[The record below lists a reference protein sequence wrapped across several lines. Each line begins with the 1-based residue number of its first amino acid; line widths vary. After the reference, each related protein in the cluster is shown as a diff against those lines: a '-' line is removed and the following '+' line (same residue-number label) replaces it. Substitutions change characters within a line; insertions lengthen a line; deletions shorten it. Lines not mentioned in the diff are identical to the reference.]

1 MELNHKCNGCRYRS
15 EHQEMGFR
23 PFGVCTRET
32 NLIEAEKAYKAEV
45 CPYRYKRKCPF
56 CGEICEG
63 TPLVNLICKCGAK
76 YYYESDIWKDRK
88 TGKEVLGDIWHK
100 Q

>member
-45 CPYRYKRKCPF
+45 CPYKQ
-56 CGEICEG
+56 
-63 TPLVNLICKCGAK
+63 
-76 YYYESDIWKDRK
+76 
-88 TGKEVLGDIWHK
+88 KEEMK
-100 Q
+100 NET